1 MMVLLTLYSVAFS
14 VLRPL
19 IKILAFFIPKLAL
32 QLKGRQDVTE
42 IARDL
47 ALCRAQYR
55 YCAVFFCSSAGE
67 FEQALPIIS
76 RLQALKDTYIQV
88 IFFSK
93 SGFDYVKA
101 RGETVPCMLAP
112 VTDSIWHWGWL
123 FSALLPTLTCVV
135 RHELWPGFLFIARR
149 FSLLYLIN
157 ASYSQGEKS
166 SRFWGFIRGRLL
178 QSFDQIFAV
187 SQLDFDYF
195 TTNCRLPANRVTIT
209 SDTKYDRAIE
219 RARAHTDIVS
229 NLRNQFEKL
238 APSGSH
244 RRLVIGSA
252 YLEDLDLLITAL
264 RGNKALLQSWQFIIV
279 PHHLKIANID
289 AISTKIENEGYRPL
303 RYSSIDD
310 KAEPA
315 RFLIVDKMG
324 MLAEI
329 YGTADAALVGGALHH
344 QVHNVLE
351 PASHGLAIAFGP
363 FYKNSQEAIHLVE
376 VGLANVVSNGH
387 EFSNW
392 CQGLEQSFKQQLM
405 LDTTNK
411 LTGASDLIIAKWRQQ
426 MDR

>member
-19 IKILAFFIPKLAL
+19 IKIVAFLVPKLAL
-32 QLKGRQDVTE
+32 QLKGRPE
-42 IARDL
+42 IAEIAADL
-47 ALCRAQYR
+47 AVARAKYR
-55 YCAVFFCSSAGE
+55 HCAVFFCSSAGE
-67 FEQALPIIS
+67 FEQARPIIS
-76 RLQALKDTYIQV
+76 RLQSLQDTYVQV

-93 SGFDYVKA
+93 SGIDYVKA
-101 RGETVPCMLAP
+101 RGETVPSMLTP
-112 VTDSIWHWGWL
+112 ITDSIWQWGWL

-149 FSLLYLIN
+149 FGRLYLID
-157 ASYSQGEKS
+157 ASNSQGEKN

-178 QSFDQIFAV
+178 QNFDHIFAV
-187 SQLDFDYF
+187 SQFDFNYF
-195 TTNCRLPANRVTIT
+195 TSACRLPASRVTVT
-209 SDTKYDRAIE
+209 SDTKYDRAVE
-219 RARAHTDIVS
+219 RARARPDIIAS
-229 NLRNQFEKL
+229 LGQQFEKL
-238 APSGSH
+238 APTGSN

-252 YLEDLDLLITAL
+252 YLEEIDLVIGAL
-264 RGNKALLQSWQFIIV
+264 RANKELLQSWQIIIV

-289 AISTKIENEGYRPL
+289 AISAKIENEGYRPL

-310 KAEPA
+310 KVQPA

-363 FYKNSQEAIHLVE
+363 FYKNSQEATHLVE
-376 VGLANVVSNGH
+376 LGLANVVSDGH
-387 EFSNW
+387 EFSSW
-392 CQGLEQSFKQQLM
+392 WQGLEHSGKRQLM
-405 LDTTNK
+405 LDATDK
-411 LTGASDLIIAKWRQQ
+411 LTGAADLIIAKWRQQ